1 MDVLS
6 QKYICPI
13 CGYNKLKEDP
23 YHNGV
28 LASFDICPCC
38 GFEFG
43 VTYGNEL
50 DEEMGIYSEE
60 QAIEYYRKIW
70 ILTGALWFYEQI
82 YVRDTLPDSD
92 CSEEELKETM
102 EYIKRDKP
110 DDWDLGKQLK
120 NINIDLNE
128 FKRNNPPIEHGY
140 YKVCSPYDEKEH
152 IYEYR
157 GGIYARNIKNNE
169 YAEIMHIY
177 NIAQFMD
184 KENLLD

>member
-1 MDVLS
+1 VDVLS
-6 QKYICPI
+6 KKYICPI
-13 CGYNKLKEDP
+13 CGYDKLKEDP
-23 YHNGV
+23 YCNGV
-28 LASFDICPCC
+28 LASCEICPCC

-43 VTYGNEL
+43 VTYFNEL
-50 DEEMGIYSEE
+50 DEEIGIHSEE
-60 QAIEYYRKIW
+60 QAITYYRKMW

-82 YVRDTLPDSD
+82 YERDTLPDNN
-92 CSEEELKETM
+92 CTIEELKEI
-102 EYIKRDKP
+102 EEEIKRDKP
-110 DDWDLGKQLK
+110 ANWSLANQLK
-120 NINIDLNE
+120 NINIDLEKFMKENS
-128 FKRNNPPIEHGY
+128 PIKHGY
-140 YKVCSPYDEKEH
+140 YKVKYLDLDEEM